1 MRMVHVPQK
10 LFSEMLTPI
19 IVFMMALFQ
28 ATESVTLEDLE
39 NFLNTK
45 EKIWTRYRSMDL
57 GSKEHKLRCIYADV
71 RRQGG
76 RHYLYAQH
84 YEVQGQ
90 WHSQMF
96 HARARQSPRMHP
108 VLRIKSRDEK
118 SMCEMQ
124 NWDDHVWRHVPS
136 CQMAYQKYCPGKQ
149 FPIYTR
155 QCSPPQQQE
164 FDSKVT
170 FTK

>member
-1 MRMVHVPQK
+1 
-10 LFSEMLTPI
+10 
-19 IVFMMALFQ
+19 
-28 ATESVTLEDLE
+28 
-39 NFLNTK
+39 
-45 EKIWTRYRSMDL
+45 MDL

-108 VLRIKSRDEK
+108 VLRIKSRDGRTRYDYTLRFLSRKEECAIFTVRLPEK